1 MASETA
7 PSADPVP
14 TVTSLA
20 LSAGW
25 LSTVTYRSRTVAPM
39 SELELYRLLKA
50 AQQRNHEEG
59 VTGVM
64 VYDGGW
70 VFQQLEGPAS
80 GLNRVWDSIRR
91 DPRHEH
97 IEVLSDATA
106 RERRFANWDLKLSVH
121 GAGAGQARRDVTE
134 PPPEL
139 IGRLY
144 RGEQQAHLLPSGWLE
159 SVQEPASASADE
171 PALRAPD
178 LTRSTL
184 SDLFRK
190 VIVPRLL
197 LAHPET
203 SPPPQAPETMRLAR
217 LLIAHDQQAAFA
229 WVAAAYADQGSLATL
244 ARRVVE
250 PAARSLG
257 DLWQADDCSELEVT
271 LGLTRLQSFVR
282 HFQCDMPR
290 EARLRRPMVL
300 VVPQP
305 GELHMLGAALDAELL
320 WRAGW
325 NPRIEFPSDSEAL
338 DALVA
343 STWVD
348 ALDLSM
354 STAFRREHKLPQLG
368 ETIAHAR
375 LASRN
380 PNLVVVVSGRVFGT
394 HGDTASTEAAVPRS
408 GAPKAVRAGVGA
420 DASFASSSQ
429 VESTIEHALM
439 VSARLRQSSS

>member
-7 PSADPVP
+7 PFDTPDPAVK
-14 TVTSLA
+14 SLEP
-20 LSAGW
+20 SAGW

-39 SELELYRLLKA
+39 SELELYRLLRA

-70 VFQQLEGPAS
+70 IFQQLEGPPA
-80 GLNRVWDSIRR
+80 GLTRIWDSIRR
-91 DPRHEH
+91 DQRHGQ
-97 IEVLSDATA
+97 IEVLGDAPA
-106 RERRFANWDLKLSVH
+106 RDRRFADWDLKLSVH
-121 GAGAGQARRDVTE
+121 GAGAGQALRAWSE

-139 IGRLY
+139 ISQLY
-144 RGEQQAHLLPSGWLE
+144 RGEQQAHLLPTGWLE
-159 SVQEPASASADE
+159 SFKEPASASAVE
-171 PALRAPD
+171 RVVSSVALAR
-178 LTRSTL
+178 TTL
-184 SDLFRK
+184 ASLIHQ
-190 VIVPRLL
+190 VVVPRLL
-197 LAHPET
+197 HAHPET
-203 SPPPQAPETMRLAR
+203 TPPLQSLETKLLAR
-217 LLIAHDQQAAFA
+217 LLVAHDQQAAFA

-257 DLWQADDCSELEVT
+257 DLWQSDDCSELEVT
-271 LGLTRLQSFVR
+271 LGLMRLQSFVR
-282 HFQCDMPR
+282 HLHADTPR
-290 EARLRRPMVL
+290 QPPLRRPMVL

-325 NPRIEFPSDSEAL
+325 NPRVEFPASSDAL

-354 STAFRREHKLPQLG
+354 STAFRREHKLAQLG

-375 LASRN
+375 VASLN
-380 PNLVVVVSGRVFGT
+380 PDLVVVVSGRVFGS
-394 HGDTASTEAAVPRS
+394 HDDIASTDAAAAHT
-408 GAPKAVRAGVGA
+408 GAPTAVQVGVGA

-429 VESTIEHALM
+429 VESTIEHALR
-439 VSARLRQSSS
+439 VSARGRPSNS